1 MLEQSR
7 HTLLPLNQ
15 NGSCKY
21 LKELRIVLVDD
32 SLLIQ
37 EYIKRALRE
46 IKGCNLIGTAS
57 DGDEALLM
65 IRMLHPDVV
74 LLDVS
79 MPRKNGIEVLRE
91 FRMENSEVIV
101 IMFTADTTPGL
112 KEKCLE
118 EGANYFVGKS
128 EFRQLPDI
136 FAELQKD

>member
-1 MLEQSR
+1 
-7 HTLLPLNQ
+7 
-15 NGSCKY
+15 
-21 LKELRIVLVDD
+21 LKELRVVLVDD

-37 EYIKRALRE
+37 EYMKRAVIGIR
-46 IKGCNLIGTAS
+46 GCNLIGMAS
-57 DGDEALLM
+57 DGDEGLLM
-65 IRMLHPDVV
+65 IRMLQPDVV

-91 FRMENSEVIV
+91 LRLENSKVIV
-101 IMFTADTTPGL
+101 IMFTADATPGL

-128 EFRQLPDI
+128 EFRQLPNI

>member
-1 MLEQSR
+1 
-7 HTLLPLNQ
+7 
-15 NGSCKY
+15 
-21 LKELRIVLVDD
+21 VDD

>member
-1 MLEQSR
+1 M
-7 HTLLPLNQ
+7 
-15 NGSCKY
+15 
-21 LKELRIVLVDD
+21 KELRVVLVDD

-37 EYIKRALRE
+37 EYIKRALIG
-46 IKGCNLIGTAS
+46 IKGCNLIGMAS
-57 DGDEALLM
+57 DGDEGLLM
-65 IRMLHPDVV
+65 IRMLQPDVV

-91 FRMENSEVIV
+91 LRMENSKVIV

-118 EGANYFVGKS
+118 EGANYFVVKS
-128 EFRQLPDI
+128 EFRQLPNI